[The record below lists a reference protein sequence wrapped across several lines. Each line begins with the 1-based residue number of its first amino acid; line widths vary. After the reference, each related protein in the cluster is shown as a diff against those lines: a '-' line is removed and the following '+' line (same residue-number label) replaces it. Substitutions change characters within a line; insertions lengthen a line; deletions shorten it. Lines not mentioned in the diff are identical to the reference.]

1 MLQTKGSQRVRQDL
15 ATEQQDEDVNGLFS
29 QYRGMLCCLLDK
41 NECTLCTL
49 IDLSNNMQGNVLGTM
64 KRVAKMK

>member
-1 MLQTKGSQRVRQDL
+1 MLQSMGLQRVRQDL

-29 QYRGMLCCLLDK
+29 QYRGMLCCLLDN

-64 KRVAKMK
+64 KRVAKMN